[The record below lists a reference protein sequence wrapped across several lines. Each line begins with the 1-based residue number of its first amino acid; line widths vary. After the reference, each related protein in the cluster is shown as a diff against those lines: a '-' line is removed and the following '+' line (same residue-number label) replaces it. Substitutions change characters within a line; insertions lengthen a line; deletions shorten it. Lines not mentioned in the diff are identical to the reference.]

1 MKMEEK
7 KKKTVFFL
15 KDKPYRRVTAEQ
27 YQLQTQG
34 GTNIVIRRRRG
45 KQDRRVC
52 FSKHV
57 ASSLKV
63 GDLHHSE

>member
-7 KKKTVFFL
+7 KKKTGFFL
-15 KDKPYRRVTAEQ
+15 KDKPYRRVTSEL

-45 KQDRRVC
+45 NKKGEFVSRNMLR
-52 FSKHV
+52 HR
-57 ASSLKV
+57 
-63 GDLHHSE
+63 